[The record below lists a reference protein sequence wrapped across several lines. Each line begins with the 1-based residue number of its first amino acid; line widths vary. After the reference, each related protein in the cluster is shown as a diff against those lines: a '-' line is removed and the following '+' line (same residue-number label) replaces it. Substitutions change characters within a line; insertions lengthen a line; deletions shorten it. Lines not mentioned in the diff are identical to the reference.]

1 MGDLAL
7 VGANGAGEAMVA
19 VAETPR
25 QRFGLPLAV
34 LSGLCL
40 AAAFPSLEIAP
51 LAWIGLVPLLFAI
64 RGRTPGAAFRLGWT
78 TGTVFFLVTCYK
90 YGDLSMNW
98 QDEVDWTNPCPPDT
112 P

>member
-64 RGRTPGAAFRLGWT
+64 RGRTPGAARNGTLDFQQGTLANYGAGT
-78 TGTVFFLVTCYK
+78 GAGTVK
-90 YGDLSMNW
+90 APGADRIPSRS
-98 QDEVDWTNPCPPDT
+98 PS
-112 P
+112 